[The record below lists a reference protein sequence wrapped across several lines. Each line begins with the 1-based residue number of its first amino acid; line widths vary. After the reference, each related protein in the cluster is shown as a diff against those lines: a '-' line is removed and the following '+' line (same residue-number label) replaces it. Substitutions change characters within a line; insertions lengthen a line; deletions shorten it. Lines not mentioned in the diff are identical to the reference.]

1 MFKIAVC
8 DDDEKICNLLENY
21 INDSCRILH
30 IEAETESFISG
41 KVLKR
46 KLRERENYQIY
57 FLDIELA
64 DDTGISVS
72 DCIRNE
78 IKDEAAQI
86 VYVSGKDGYDRQLFA
101 FRPFNFIEKP
111 FDQNMV
117 TATLEK
123 YNRIYG
129 KKNDIFHYKYGHDMY
144 CARVSEILYF
154 KSNGRKVK
162 IVMQKSE
169 DEFYGSLEEV
179 CDKLKGQ
186 GMILTHK
193 SYLVNYRY
201 IRSFQGEQVIMVNGD
216 VIPVARG
223 RKEEIAR
230 MQLHFENGG
239 FVHGV

>member
-1 MFKIAVC
+1 MLKIAVC

-46 KLRERENYQIY
+46 KLREGENYQIY

-117 TATLEK
+117 TLLRLKSITGFMG
-123 YNRIYG
+123 RRMIYFTI
-129 KKNDIFHYKYGHDMY
+129 NMVTI
-144 CARVSEILYF
+144 C
-154 KSNGRKVK
+154 
-162 IVMQKSE
+162 IV
-169 DEFYGSLEEV
+169 
-179 CDKLKGQ
+179 
-186 GMILTHK
+186 
-193 SYLVNYRY
+193 
-201 IRSFQGEQVIMVNGD
+201 
-216 VIPVARG
+216 PV
-223 RKEEIAR
+223 
-230 MQLHFENGG
+230 
-239 FVHGV
+239 

>member
-46 KLRERENYQIY
+46 KLREGENYQIY

-129 KKNDIFHYKYGHDMY
+129 KKNDIF
-144 CARVSEILYF
+144 L
-154 KSNGRKVK
+154 
-162 IVMQKSE
+162 
-169 DEFYGSLEEV
+169 SL
-179 CDKLKGQ
+179 
-186 GMILTHK
+186 IH
-193 SYLVNYRY
+193 
-201 IRSFQGEQVIMVNGD
+201 I
-216 VIPVARG
+216 
-223 RKEEIAR
+223 
-230 MQLHFENGG
+230 
-239 FVHGV
+239 

>member
-1 MFKIAVC
+1 MLKIAVC

-46 KLRERENYQIY
+46 KLREGENYQIY

-101 FRPFNFIEKP
+101 FYPFMYCYLCSF
-111 FDQNMV
+111 FHCFS
-117 TATLEK
+117 K
-123 YNRIYG
+123 YNIL
-129 KKNDIFHYKYGHDMY
+129 FVLGHSCY
-144 CARVSEILYF
+144 Y
-154 KSNGRKVK
+154 
-162 IVMQKSE
+162 
-169 DEFYGSLEEV
+169 Y
-179 CDKLKGQ
+179 
-186 GMILTHK
+186 TT
-193 SYLVNYRY
+193 
-201 IRSFQGEQVIMVNGD
+201 
-216 VIPVARG
+216 
-223 RKEEIAR
+223 
-230 MQLHFENGG
+230 
-239 FVHGV
+239 